1 MNDNLDL
8 GNIGITDLDNETRK
22 LIRDTHTESDDNSER
37 IRKLESK
44 LTNLSLV
51 TEALWT
57 LLNKRT
63 KLTNEDLAA
72 SIQEVIQTRRTR
84 EESKLTC
91 VKCKMQNSINHKKC
105 MYCGGELLGHTE
117 KSLFNF

>member
-1 MNDNLDL
+1 MQNDFDFGDANIPLD
-8 GNIGITDLDNETRK
+8 TETRK
-22 LIRDTHTESDDNSER
+22 LLRETQTETDDNSER
-37 IRKLESK
+37 IRKLENK
-44 LTNLSLV
+44 LNNLSLV

-72 SIQEVIQTRRTR
+72 SIQEVAQTRRTR
-84 EESKLTC
+84 EESKLIC
-91 VKCKMQNSINHKKC
+91 IKCKMQNSINHKKC
-105 MYCGGELLGHTE
+105 MYCGGELVGHTE

>member
-1 MNDNLDL
+1 MNDNFDFGDANIPLD
-8 GNIGITDLDNETRK
+8 TETRK
-22 LIRDTHTESDDNSER
+22 LLRETHTESDDNNER

-44 LTNLSLV
+44 LNNLSLV

-63 KLTNEDLAA
+63 KLTNEDLAT
-72 SIQEVIQTRRTR
+72 SIQEVVQSRRTR
-84 EESKLTC
+84 EETKLVC
-91 VKCKMQNSINHKKC
+91 LKCKMQNSINHKKC
-105 MYCGGELLGHTE
+105 MYCGGELTGHTE